1 MCRKL
6 SVTELQEVLDA
17 LVAEGK
23 IEVSS
28 KGKYTKGT
36 SPNLTGVFT
45 AHARGFGFVTIEG
58 ETEDVF
64 IPESSTN
71 GAIQD
76 DVVQIALVPS
86 SGKRREGKV
95 VKIVEHGLKRSLEP
109 LKKAKI
115 LVLSAR
121 TIHGLIWISL
131 FRLSVPG
138 VQSRT

>member
-1 MCRKL
+1 MRRELLEERKQTVYGL
-6 SVTELQEVLDA
+6 ICDEFYVPMKAKEMAILMNVPKAQRHELQEVLDA

-71 GAIQD
+71 GAI
-76 DVVQIALVPS
+76 
-86 SGKRREGKV
+86 R
-95 VKIVEHGLKRSLEP
+95 
-109 LKKAKI
+109 
-115 LVLSAR
+115 
-121 TIHGLIWISL
+121 
-131 FRLSVPG
+131 
-138 VQSRT
+138 

>member
-1 MCRKL
+1 MAILMNVPKAQRH
-6 SVTELQEVLDA
+6 ELQEVLDA

-76 DVVQIALVPS
+76 DVVHPALPAI
-86 SGKRREGKV
+86 RDAE
-95 VKIVEHGLKRSLEP
+95 
-109 LKKAKI
+109 
-115 LVLSAR
+115 LSAHSSEWPSLLPSLVHKTHHR
-121 TIHGLIWISL
+121 SVRIPSVFSLLIIL
-131 FRLSVPG
+131 FS
-138 VQSRT
+138 